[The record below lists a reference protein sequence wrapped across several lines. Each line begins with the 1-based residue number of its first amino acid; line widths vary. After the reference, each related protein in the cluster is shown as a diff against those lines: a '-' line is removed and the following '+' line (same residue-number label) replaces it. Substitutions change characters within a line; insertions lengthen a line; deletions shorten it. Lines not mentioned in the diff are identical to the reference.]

1 MKGKDFLWL
10 ADLDSE
16 EIRQMV
22 RKARSMKEGVTP
34 KAMDGK
40 VAALLFEKP
49 SLRTRVSFEVGVK
62 QMGGSCIY
70 LSQSDVGLGTREPAE
85 DVARVLDR
93 LVDVIVA
100 RVFSHRSLEILAEY
114 STVPV
119 VNALSDLAH
128 PCQAIGDLLSMN
140 EHKGDLEGMNV
151 TYVGDGNNIASS
163 LAIACSSV
171 GANFVIA
178 SPPDYKVP
186 EIAWDVARQRS
197 EENETLLQWT
207 ESPEA
212 AVEGADVV
220 YTDVWI
226 SMGDEAEADTRR
238 EIFSTYRVHGDLMSR
253 ADSEAVFMHDM
264 PAHRG
269 EEVSDDMLD
278 HPSSIVF
285 HQAENRLHAQKAILA
300 ELMGK

>member
-34 KAMDGK
+34 KAMDGM

-151 TYVGDGNNIASS
+151 AYVGDGNNIASS

-171 GANFVIA
+171 GANFVVA
-178 SPPDYKVP
+178 SPPNYQVP
-186 EIAWDVARQRS
+186 EIAWDVARQRAD
-197 EENETLLQWT
+197 ENETRLGWT
-207 ESPEA
+207 ESAVA

-226 SMGDEAEADTRR
+226 SMGDEAEADVRR
-238 EIFSTYRVHGDLMSR
+238 DIFATLPGGRR
-253 ADSEAVFMHDM
+253 ADVACRLGGGVHARHAGASR
-264 PAHRG
+264 RG
-269 EEVSDDMLD
+269 G
-278 HPSSIVF
+278 F
-285 HQAENRLHAQKAILA
+285 R
-300 ELMGK
+300 